1 MALGVLRELTACN
14 WYSGHGDG
22 PFWCVLVIESTP
34 SIVSAEGQVSSLHKC
49 DQPRLLLLTW
59 AFHFPAPPYGS
70 TICRPALIFTV
81 SHLFSHGLG
90 GGRALYAGRLMTLK
104 TENQAREGG
113 GRRHASHASSLCAPV
128 SISSVF
134 VLLTIWAERTLLISM
149 VLITGSRTSSGSSG
163 SSQCQC
169 FPGTER

>member
-14 WYSGHGDG
+14 WYSGHCDG

-90 GGRALYAGRLMTLK
+90 GGRALYAGWLMMLK
-104 TENQAREGG
+104 TENQAWEGG

-149 VLITGSRTSSGSSG
+149 VLIIGSRTSSGSSG

-169 FPGTER
+169 FSWH

>member
-14 WYSGHGDG
+14 WYSGHGDR
-22 PFWCVLVIESTP
+22 PFSRVLVIESTP
-34 SIVSAEGQVSSLHKC
+34 SIVSAGGRVSSLHKC
-49 DQPRLLLLTW
+49 DQPRLLWLTW
-59 AFHFPAPPYGS
+59 AFHFPALPHGS
-70 TICRPALIFTV
+70 AICRPALIFTV

-90 GGRALYAGRLMTLK
+90 GGTALYAGRLMTLK

-113 GRRHASHASSLCAPV
+113 GRRHVSHESSLCAPV

-134 VLLTIWAERTLLISM
+134 VFLTIWAERELLISM
-149 VLITGSRTSSGSSG
+149 VLITESRTSSGSSG

-169 FPGTER
+169 FSWH